1 MIIYKSDSEI
11 RAIRKA
17 NEIVAEIL
25 CELGKK
31 VRPGITTLSLD
42 RFAEQKTREM
52 GAIPAFKGYRGFPAS
67 LCTSLNEEIV
77 HGIPSDRRLRDGDI
91 LSIDFGVILDGF
103 YGDAAVT
110 FPVGDIAPQA
120 AKLIAAAEKS
130 FYMGIEQAVP
140 GKRIGDISA
149 AVQAYVESQGFS
161 VIRNFVGHGIG
172 FSLHEEPQIPNFG
185 VSGHGPQIKP
195 GMVLAIE
202 PMIALGHWEV
212 EILADNW
219 TAVTRDRSLSSHYE
233 HTIAVTR
240 DGPEILSVAG
250 KKSGQSSH
258 KEPLHA

>member
-17 NEIVAEIL
+17 NEIVAKIL

>member
-130 FYMGIEQAVP
+130 FYMGIEQAIP

>member
-17 NEIVAEIL
+17 NRIVANIL
-25 CELGKK
+25 RELGKM
-31 VRPGITTLSLD
+31 VRPGVTTKSLD
-42 RFAEQKTREM
+42 SFAERRTKEM

-77 HGIPSDRRLRDGDI
+77 HGIPSERRLRNGDI

-110 FPVGDIAPQA
+110 YPVGDITPQA

-130 FYMGIEQAVP
+130 FAMGIKQAVP

-149 AVQAYVESQGFS
+149 AVQEYVESQGFS

-185 VSGHGPQIKP
+185 TAGHGPQIKP

-202 PMIALGHWEV
+202 PMIAMGHWEV
-212 EILADNW
+212 DILADNW
-219 TAVTRDRSLSSHYE
+219 TAVTRDRSLSAHYE
-233 HTIAVTR
+233 HTIAVTH
-240 DGPEILSVAG
+240 DGPEILSEADND
-250 KKSGQSSH
+250 SGQSSH
-258 KEPLHA
+258 KESLHA